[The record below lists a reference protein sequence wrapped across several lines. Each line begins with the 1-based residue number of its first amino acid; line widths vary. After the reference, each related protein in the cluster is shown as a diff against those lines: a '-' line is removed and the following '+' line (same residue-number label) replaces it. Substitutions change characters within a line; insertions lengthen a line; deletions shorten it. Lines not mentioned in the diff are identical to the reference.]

1 MTAKKDD
8 SLDLCSIKTFA
19 KMSGVCS
26 GQQFPDTELSFS
38 SATAGGT
45 KPLC

>member
-1 MTAKKDD
+1 MKY
-8 SLDLCSIKTFA
+8 CSNKEIDA
-19 KMSGVCS
+19 LICS